1 MADVSKQSH
10 IEWIVVLLLGMLL
23 IGSIGVA
30 FERYQTKRLIGACLE
45 AGRTPIIEH
54 GELKEC
60 NK

>member
-1 MADVSKQSH
+1 MAEASRQSY
-10 IEWIVVLLLGMLL
+10 IDWIVVLLLGMLL

-30 FERYQTKRLIGACLE
+30 FERYQAKRLIGACLE

-54 GELKEC
+54 GELKQC